1 MRSGGGLRLSHR
13 GGRGWSAGFAAAANK
28 RPCGHRTRRR
38 DVVPRGWRASGPCS
52 TGDKD
57 PSAGHE
63 RHPVEG
69 FRCNAA
75 TQLDVTALK
84 GIERPRTAAQFARLP
99 NGSPV
104 DDPEDPAELA
114 IVRMPAEIDI
124 TNAAHVGDEL
134 AAVLTPGVVA
144 IIADMTATTFCG
156 SSAITMLLRTHLQA
170 TREQCRTAAGDLIR
184 ARPAGPWQSLQRTA
198 RCRSTRALR
207 RH

>member
-1 MRSGGGLRLSHR
+1 VLS
-13 GGRGWSAGFAAAANK
+13 
-28 RPCGHRTRRR
+28 
-38 DVVPRGWRASGPCS
+38 GWRASGPCS
-52 TGDKD
+52 TGDKE

-84 GIERPRTAAQFARLP
+84 GIEGPRTAAQFARLP
-99 NGSPV
+99 KGTTV

-114 IVRMPAEIDI
+114 IVRMSAEIDI

-134 AAVLTPGVVA
+134 AAALTPGVVA

-156 SSAITMLLRTHLQA
+156 SSAITMLLGPT
-170 TREQCRTAAGDLIR
+170 CRP
-184 ARPAGPWQSLQRTA
+184 PANDAELPLVTLSGPVL
-198 RCRSTRALR
+198 RALAIVAADCSLPIYPSVAAALIPPG
-207 RH
+207 